1 MKDTFNIVKVSDY
14 DDVDC
19 DKIIKKCYEKPN
31 LINYYYPHIFMNR
44 DKIDKE
50 ELMKTF
56 DKYVMNVKRDKN
68 IEQTIRKYNVLTNI
82 LESLFLCVFD
92 MNTIKNIQ
100 KFIQFSFSKDNNN
113 IIDIVN
119 HIIQEHNLYN
129 LEMLLNDKI
138 DNSSSVLV
146 VEKMIDHIK
155 KTYTNSCL
163 EIQTLQQFQI
173 ISNIHNYIMKQKF
186 NPFIN
191 KVFNFNKKEL
201 IKEYINKCEINS
213 DHDTYISNII
223 TNYEDIKTNV
233 YDLVDDCDWNV
244 YFKKISDSLNITD
257 IKEKTLKTI
266 FRLNILNKILTIN
279 SKDKITEENKNI
291 KNNIKNDLLQSLQS
305 IIDTNKIDKI
315 IVNSYINMLKN
326 NTQFE
331 KLVPLEN
338 VIKYFSNYSLL
349 SKELIKLILPKFF
362 SKDNVKYYFDAVN
375 RLNNVTNKKLSLID
389 NIVEQQKRFAD
400 DLKITSI
407 ENESKSI
414 FDKELVSIYN
424 VDHKYIDNTNLTGK
438 ITNYLPEIK
447 AYNVFTKKWFERNY
461 SGMKEISINDYF
473 SNGKLQIDNT
483 VITSNLIMINALY
496 LFNNTESSTT
506 ISKIKENFSEDL
518 VNDIINSLEYYN
530 IAQVSGDNIKLNIS
544 FMSNKQDIKVELI
557 KKKEIVQEETKDT
570 KQEISDPTFMIEC
583 QIIKTI
589 KPAKIHQDSIYDIV
603 SMKIGKQIEKD
614 LFEKCMKRLHDIDY
628 FVIENDHLVYV
639 P

>member
-100 KFIQFSFSKDNNN
+100 KFIQFTFSKDNNN

-119 HIIQEHNLYN
+119 NIIQEQNLYN

-155 KTYTNSCL
+155 KTYTHNCL
-163 EIQTLQQFQI
+163 EIQILQQFQI
-173 ISNIHNYIMKQKF
+173 ITNIHNYIMKQKF

-201 IKEYINKCEINS
+201 IKEYINKCEIN
-213 DHDTYISNII
+213 DNHDTYISNII
-223 TNYEDIKTNV
+223 NNYEDIKINV

-279 SKDKITEENKNI
+279 NKEKINEENKNI

-326 NTQFE
+326 NTQFD

-338 VIKYFSNYSLL
+338 VIKYFSNFSTL
-349 SKELIKLILPKFF
+349 SKELIKLVLPRFF
-362 SKDNVKYYFDAVN
+362 SKENTKYYFDAVT
-375 RLNNVTNKKLSLID
+375 RLNNVTGKKLSIID

-424 VDHKYIDNTNLTGK
+424 VDHKYIDSSNLTGK
-438 ITNYLPEIK
+438 ITNYLPEVK
-447 AYNVFTKKWFERNY
+447 AYNVFTKKWFERNF
-461 SGMKEISINDYF
+461 SGMKEIHINDYF
-473 SNGKLQIDNT
+473 SNGKIQIDNT
-483 VITSNLIMINALY
+483 VVSTNLIMINALY
-496 LFNNTESSTT
+496 LFNNETFTT
-506 ISKIKENFSEDL
+506 TVDKIKENFSEDL
-518 VNDIINSLEYYN
+518 VVDIVNTLEYYN
-530 IAQVSGDNIKLNIS
+530 IAKISGNEIKLNSS
-544 FMSNKQDIKVELI
+544 FMSNKQEIKVELI
-557 KKKEIVQEETKDT
+557 KKKETIEIVEQT
-570 KQEISDPTFMIEC
+570 KQEVSDPTYMIEC
-583 QIIKTI
+583 QIIKSI
-589 KPAKIHQDSIYDIV
+589 KPNKVHKDSIYEMV
-603 SMKIGKQIEKD
+603 SKKIGKQIDKD

>member
-19 DKIIKKCYEKPN
+19 DKIIKRCYEKPN

-119 HIIQEHNLYN
+119 HIIQEQNLYN

-163 EIQTLQQFQI
+163 EVQTLQQFQI
-173 ISNIHNYIMKQKF
+173 ISNIHNFIMKQKF
-186 NPFIN
+186 NPYIN

-201 IKEYINKCEINS
+201 IKEYLNKCEINS

-223 TNYEDIKTNV
+223 ANYEDIKTNV

-279 SKDKITEENKNI
+279 NKDKVTEENKII
-291 KNNIKNDLLQSLQS
+291 KNNIRNDLLQNLQS

-326 NTQFE
+326 NTSYE

-349 SKELIKLILPKFF
+349 SKELIKLILPKYF
-362 SKDNVKYYFDAVN
+362 SKENVKYYFDAVN

-400 DLKITSI
+400 DVKITSI
-407 ENESKSI
+407 ENQSNSI

-461 SGMKEISINDYF
+461 SGMKEISINEYY

-483 VITSNLIMINALY
+483 VISSNLIMINALY
-496 LFNNTESSTT
+496 LFNNTELSTT
-506 ISKIKENFSEDL
+506 VSKIKENFSEDL
-518 VNDIINSLEYYN
+518 VKDIINSLEYYN
-530 IAQVSGDNIKLNIS
+530 IAKVTGETIKLNS
-544 FMSNKQDIKVELI
+544 SYMSNKQEIKVELI
-557 KKKEIVQEETKDT
+557 KKKEIVREAIQET

-589 KPAKIHQDSIYDIV
+589 KPTKIHKDSIYDIV
-603 SMKIGKQIEKD
+603 SMKIGKQIDKD